1 MFSSL
6 NVGSALLADEHG
18 PAVAAVFAAP
28 VVIAILLLGATFMA
42 RRGNSLAGAWLD
54 DLGRTSVVVRLALL
68 LIALDAA
75 LHAGLALAHLEHD
88 VFLAMVFGAD
98 ALALLMVAAWM
109 TAADGWEPPAIAL
122 VVANLIAY
130 VWFVDT
136 GRESADAVG
145 LGCQVLE
152 LVALALVIGHT
163 IGWSEARHPRRE
175 VGQL

>member
-1 MFSSL
+1 MFLAL

-28 VVIAILLLGATFMA
+28 LAIAMLLFGATFLA
-42 RRGNSLAGAWLD
+42 RHGNSLAGAWLD
-54 DLGRTSVVVRLALL
+54 YLGRTPVIVRLGLL
-68 LIALDAA
+68 FIALDAV
-75 LHAGLALAHLEHD
+75 LHAGLVVPHLDHD
-88 VFLAMVFGAD
+88 RFLALVFAAD
-98 ALALLMVAAWM
+98 ALALLLVAAWM
-109 TAADGWEPPAIAL
+109 TAADGWEPPAIL
-122 VVANLIAY
+122 LIVANLIAY

-163 IGWSEARHPRRE
+163 IRWSQARRSGGELEPS
-175 VGQL
+175 